1 MKHAQILDKLAAK
14 HLVSC
19 LETEVLLAV
28 ESALVTLRYDADTNV
43 SYHVLSALMPRW
55 RARQD
60 DPIFQV
66 ALVVLLHKYGIAEPD
81 TTTSGVNA
89 IRLLCDPPTPLNR
102 RPKRPAPLSFY
113 RPGDVVVF
121 FYQGVYISA
130 YIDGDVGVNEAP
142 ILEFYEGVFTTQPS
156 YEQLASLR
164 AYGVANPEDG
174 IHLSRSRYA
183 VFHMTYL
190 PDLAQQITLIAS
202 GIEQGPRTDHLKP
215 SLYAYVVSDILRLQ
229 TLLGNISQR

>member
-43 SYHVLSALMPRW
+43 SYHVLSA
-55 RARQD
+55 
-60 DPIFQV
+60 
-66 ALVVLLHKYGIAEPD
+66 PD

-89 IRLLCDPPTPLNR
+89 IRLLNQNVQLSDAFARQESRMIRLLCDPPTPLNR

-174 IHLSRSRYA
+174 THLSRSRYA

>member
-1 MKHAQILDKLAAK
+1 MKHAQILDKLTAK

-43 SYHVLSALMPRW
+43 PYHVLSALIPRW

-66 ALVVLLHKYGIAEPD
+66 ALVVLLHKYGIADPD
-81 TTTSGVNA
+81 TTSSGVNA
-89 IRLLCDPPTPLNR
+89 IRLLNQNVQLSDAFARQESCMIRLLCDPPTPLNR
-102 RPKRPAPLSFY
+102 RPKRPVPLSFY

-130 YIDGDVGVNEAP
+130 WLTA
-142 ILEFYEGVFTTQPS
+142 T
-156 YEQLASLR
+156 LAL
-164 AYGVANPEDG
+164 
-174 IHLSRSRYA
+174 
-183 VFHMTYL
+183 MK
-190 PDLAQQITLIAS
+190 
-202 GIEQGPRTDHLKP
+202 PRF
-215 SLYAYVVSDILRLQ
+215 
-229 TLLGNISQR
+229 